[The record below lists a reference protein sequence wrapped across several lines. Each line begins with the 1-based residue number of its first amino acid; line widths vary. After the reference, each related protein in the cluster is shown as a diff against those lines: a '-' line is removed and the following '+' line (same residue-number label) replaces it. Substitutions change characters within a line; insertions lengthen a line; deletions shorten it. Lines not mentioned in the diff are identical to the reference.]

1 MQKTQKALLFVL
13 WRIQHLCPLD
23 AISVPTEVESS
34 TKHKR
39 MLLIL
44 ARGVRALVFAE
55 ASFTFAVQQ
64 LVEIITMLVK
74 QVLDSRSVGWCLVK
88 QVLQL

>member
-1 MQKTQKALLFVL
+1 MHKTQKALLLVL

-44 ARGVRALVFAE
+44 ASDVPALVFAE